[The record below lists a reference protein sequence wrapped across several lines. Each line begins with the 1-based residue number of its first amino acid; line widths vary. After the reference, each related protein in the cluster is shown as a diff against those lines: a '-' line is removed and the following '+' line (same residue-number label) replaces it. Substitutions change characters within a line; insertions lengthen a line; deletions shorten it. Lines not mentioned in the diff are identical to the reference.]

1 MKSLNKK
8 LVSVVASVVITMGVM
23 APAAHAQDPTG
34 STGRCGTLIVLPRVL
49 AQLSMDYMYALF
61 VAFEVLSGH
70 RSFYD
75 KEADL
80 LPEQARNA
88 PRWFRESVTTIP
100 FMDEATRERL
110 YSQYCLLSLY
120 PSSQI
125 RRLV

>member
-1 MKSLNKK
+1 MKTLNKK
-8 LVSVVASVVITMGVM
+8 LVSVVAAVVIAMGVM

-61 VAFEVLSGH
+61 VAFEVLSGYK
-70 RSFYD
+70 SFYD

-110 YSQYCLLSLY
+110 YSQYCL
-120 PSSQI
+120 
-125 RRLV
+125 

>member
-1 MKSLNKK
+1 MKTLNKK
-8 LVSVVASVVITMGVM
+8 LVSVVASVVIAMGVM

-61 VAFEVLSGH
+61 VAFEVLSGYK
-70 RSFYD
+70 SFY
-75 KEADL
+75 DL

-110 YSQYCLLSLY
+110 YSQYCL
-120 PSSQI
+120 
-125 RRLV
+125 

>member
-1 MKSLNKK
+1 MKMLNKK
-8 LVSVVASVVITMGVM
+8 LVSVVASVVIATGVM

-110 YSQYCLLSLY
+110 YNQYCL
-120 PSSQI
+120 
-125 RRLV
+125 

>member
-8 LVSVVASVVITMGVM
+8 LVSVVASVVIAMGVM

-49 AQLSMDYMYALF
+49 GKIGMDYANAILIAL
-61 VAFEVLSGH
+61 EVLIGYK
-70 RSFYD
+70 SFYD

-110 YSQYCLLSLY
+110 YSQYCL
-120 PSSQI
+120 
-125 RRLV
+125 